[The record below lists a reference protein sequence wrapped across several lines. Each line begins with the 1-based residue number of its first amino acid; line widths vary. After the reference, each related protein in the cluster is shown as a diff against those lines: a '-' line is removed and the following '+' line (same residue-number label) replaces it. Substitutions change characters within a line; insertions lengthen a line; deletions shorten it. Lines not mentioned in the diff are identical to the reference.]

1 MIWNIL
7 WPLLLFVALVVW
19 PVWLWRRMKKVQQM
33 ARDALD
39 DAPVR
44 GGARWE
50 ETEAA
55 ADGRQYG
62 RADNFD
68 PVLDKVSRDLVAP
81 DIIKDLEGRR

>member
-1 MIWNIL
+1 M
-7 WPLLLFVALVVW
+7 
-19 PVWLWRRMKKVQQM
+19 RRC
-33 ARDALD
+33 AA
-39 DAPVR
+39 VR

-50 ETEAA
+50 EAEAA